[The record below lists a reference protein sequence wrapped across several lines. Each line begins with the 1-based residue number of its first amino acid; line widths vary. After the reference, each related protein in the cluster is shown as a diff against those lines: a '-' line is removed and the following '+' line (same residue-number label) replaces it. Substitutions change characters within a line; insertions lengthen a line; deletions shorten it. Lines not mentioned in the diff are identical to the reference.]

1 MLHWSR
7 NMVLY
12 RKLTFPQKNDYSTL
26 DVFLQT
32 VPLMNIHACKPLV
45 IKECLLLEKTFRKS
59 VKTAKVFCIAFIVYS
74 TSFYCH

>member
-32 VPLMNIHACKPLV
+32 VPLMNIHACKPLAV
-45 IKECLLLEKTFRKS
+45 
-59 VKTAKVFCIAFIVYS
+59 
-74 TSFYCH
+74 